1 MRLSRPSAIGM
12 KPPRPGRALLVLGLG
27 VVVVALLLW
36 LSAKATGDAGSSAQP
51 APSGKTD
58 PLRADLIRC
67 NELGA
72 AALDDAACKYAWAE
86 NRRRFLGAPE
96 AR

>member
-1 MRLSRPSAIGM
+1 MRLFRPFAIGM

-36 LSAKATGDAGSSAQP
+36 LSAKATGDAGPSVQP
-51 APSGKTD
+51 GPSGKAD
-58 PLRADLIRC
+58 PLRADLLRC

-72 AALDDAACKYAWAE
+72 AALDEATCKEAWAE

-96 AR
+96 TR

>member
-1 MRLSRPSAIGM
+1 M
-12 KPPRPGRALLVLGLG
+12 LGLG

-36 LSAKATGDAGSSAQP
+36 LSPKATGNAGPSAQP
-51 APSGKTD
+51 APSGKAD
-58 PLRADLIRC
+58 PLRADLLRC

-72 AALDDAACKYAWAE
+72 AALDDAACKEAWAE
-86 NRRRFLGAPE
+86 NRRRFLGARE

>member
-1 MRLSRPSAIGM
+1 M

-36 LSAKATGDAGSSAQP
+36 LSAKATGDAGPSVQP
-51 APSGKTD
+51 GPSGKAD
-58 PLRADLIRC
+58 PLRADLLRC

-72 AALDDAACKYAWAE
+72 AALDEATCKEAWAE

-96 AR
+96 TR